1 MFTGYMGK
9 TDLLMWSKIFSSPCA
24 YGGTAHV
31 VQQQQLIH
39 NINIMSS
46 FRWRLRRWPL
56 YISSAATSAS
66 SMCVFRLHGLDQDFR
81 EKIFESVH
89 DPRSNPSR
97 TFQETPHINLFSIV
111 FTIPFYFLSI
121 SVDFYILHSFSS
133 LFISQFRTQRF
144 DVIFVVCLMMRL
156 PDGGPT

>member
-1 MFTGYMGK
+1 MGFFG
-9 TDLLMWSKIFSSPCA
+9 SRVASNGIVA
-24 YGGTAHV
+24 AATAHSHS
-31 VQQQQLIH
+31 QH
-39 NINIMSS
+39 RHHDIMSS

-133 LFISQFRTQRF
+133 LFISHFRTQRF
-144 DVIFVVCLMMRL
+144 DVIFVCLMMRL